1 MPLRGPTI
9 QDVARRAGV
18 SATSVSNFLNGRL
31 GEMSLQTRGR
41 ISGAIDELGYI
52 PSAAA
57 RQLKTGHSSTLGL
70 LLPTVANPYYGE
82 LAVAIDDAA
91 QACGFRVT
99 LCNTRRDPI
108 READFVGRLVADGVQ
123 GILIAAA
130 LIDRRVLESHVDRGT
145 AFVLLE
151 APNSGSGIDHVD
163 MAAMDNLQAGAM
175 AVDHLVAHG
184 YRDIAFATVTPMTPH
199 RTERIAGY
207 HAALERHGLGPG
219 RVFTDSIVP
228 RDIHRGDSSLADF
241 GRTLA
246 SELLTTEPRPEAIIT
261 MNDAVGF
268 GLLAGLADCR
278 LAVPDDIAVISID
291 GTLLSRFSSPRLTTI
306 RQPIEAIAEAAL
318 DCIRARLADRTRI
331 ARSVILAPSLS
342 PGASVR
348 RLR

>member
-1 MPLRGPTI
+1 MRGPTI

-18 SATSVSNFLNGRL
+18 SPTSVSNLLNGRL
-31 GEMSLQTRGR
+31 GEMSAQTRAR
-41 ISGAIDELGYI
+41 IAEAIEELGYV

-99 LCNTRRDPI
+99 LCNTRRDPV

-151 APNSGSGIDHVD
+151 APNSGSGIAHVD
-163 MAAMDNLQAGAM
+163 MAAMDNLRAGAM
-175 AVDHLVAHG
+175 AVDHLVEHG

-199 RTERIAGY
+199 RTERIEGY
-207 HAALERHGLGPG
+207 QAALKRHGLGPG
-219 RVFTDSIVP
+219 RIFTDERVAP
-228 RDIHRGDSSLADF
+228 ARYRGDSSLADF
-241 GRTLA
+241 GRALA
-246 SELLTTEPRPEAIIT
+246 AELAATDPRPEAIVT

-268 GLLAGLADCR
+268 GLLAGLADCG

-291 GTLLSRFSSPRLTTI
+291 GTLLARFSSPRLTAI
-306 RQPIEAIAEAAL
+306 RQPIEAIADAAV
-318 DCIRARLADRTRI
+318 DCVRARLADRTRT
-331 ARSVILAPSLS
+331 ARSVILAPSLEL
-342 PGASVR
+342 GASVR